1 MSELFQIYPT
11 SVVSCVARE
20 KEILELTRN
29 LSSDTPNNLSIVGPR
44 GCGKT
49 TMIKEVVK
57 RINSNNSNN
66 KIIVEWD
73 LAEDTPIQNDQFP
86 KQLCENVIKTLYE
99 KNRNL
104 YDALSD
110 VLNSRMTILTN
121 LI

>member
-20 KEILELTRN
+20 EILELTRN
-29 LSSDTPNNLSIVGPR
+29 LSSDNSNNLSIVGPR

-73 LAEDTPIQNDQFP
+73 LAEDTPIQNDQFQ

-99 KNRNL
+99 NRNL
-104 YDALSD
+104 YMPYQMCW
-110 VLNSRMTILTN
+110 NSRMTILTN